1 MICRCVAGLT
11 SYVVCVDVVNKVP
24 APQAY
29 TGRATS
35 NDIVRSCC
43 SKGTDGEVQHTI
55 VGLL

>member
-11 SYVVCVDVVNKVP
+11 SYVVCVDVVNKDP

-35 NDIVRSCC
+35 NDIVLAQKARMV
-43 SKGTDGEVQHTI
+43 KFITP
-55 VGLL
+55 